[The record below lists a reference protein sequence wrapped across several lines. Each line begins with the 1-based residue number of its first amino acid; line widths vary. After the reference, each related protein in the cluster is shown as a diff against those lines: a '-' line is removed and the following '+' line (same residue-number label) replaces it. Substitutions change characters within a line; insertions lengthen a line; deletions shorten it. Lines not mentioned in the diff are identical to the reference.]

1 MINDYIKNAIENR
14 QDFLRFSNQQELV
27 RFIVEVYKLYKNREP
42 NSQELSV
49 LIQSFETGIF
59 SAQKTIDKI
68 VENKSKFNFE
78 LQTLYDKNGN
88 PIKRFV
94 K

>member
-14 QDFLRFSNQQELV
+14 QNFLRFANQQELV

-59 SAQKTIDKI
+59 SIQKTIDKI

>member
-1 MINDYIKNAIENR
+1 MINDYIKNVIENR
-14 QDFLRFSNQQELV
+14 QNFLRFANQQELV

-49 LIQSFETGIF
+49 FIQSFETGIF

>member
-1 MINDYIKNAIENR
+1 MINDYIKNIIENR
-14 QDFLRFSNQQELV
+14 QNFLRFANQQELV

-59 SAQKTIDKI
+59 SIQKTIDKI
-68 VENKSKFNFE
+68 VDNRSKFNFE
-78 LQTLYDKNGN
+78 LQTLYDQNGN
-88 PIKRFV
+88 PIKRFI

>member
-59 SAQKTIDKI
+59 SIQKTIDKI
-68 VENKSKFNFE
+68 VDNRSKFNFE
-78 LQTLYDKNGN
+78 LQTLYDQNGN
-88 PIKRFV
+88 PIKRFI

>member
-14 QDFLRFSNQQELV
+14 QNFLRFANQQELV

>member
-14 QDFLRFSNQQELV
+14 QDFLRLSNQQELV

-42 NSQELSV
+42 NSQELSI

-59 SAQKTIDKI
+59 SIQKTIDKI
-68 VENKSKFNFE
+68 VDNRSKFNFE
-78 LQTLYDKNGN
+78 LQTLYDQNGN

>member
-14 QDFLRFSNQQELV
+14 QNFLRFANQQELV

-59 SAQKTIDKI
+59 STQKTIDKI
-68 VENKSKFNFE
+68 VENESKFNFE

>member
-1 MINDYIKNAIENR
+1 MINDYIKNVIENR
-14 QDFLRFSNQQELV
+14 QNFLRFSNQQELV

-88 PIKRFV
+88 PTKRFI

>member
-14 QDFLRFSNQQELV
+14 QNFLRFANQQELV

-59 SAQKTIDKI
+59 SIQKTIDKI
-68 VENKSKFNFE
+68 VDNRSKFNFE

>member
-1 MINDYIKNAIENR
+1 MINDYIKNVIENR
-14 QDFLRFSNQQELV
+14 QNFLRFSNQQELV
-27 RFIVEVYKLYKNREP
+27 RFIVEVYKLYKNRDP

>member
-1 MINDYIKNAIENR
+1 MINDYIKNVIENR
-14 QDFLRFSNQQELV
+14 QNFLRFSNQQELV

-88 PIKRFV
+88 PIKRFI

>member
-1 MINDYIKNAIENR
+1 MINDYIKNVIENR
-14 QDFLRFSNQQELV
+14 QNFLRFSNQQELV

-59 SAQKTIDKI
+59 SIQKTIDKI
-68 VENKSKFNFE
+68 VDNRSKFNFE

-88 PIKRFV
+88 PIKRFI

>member
-27 RFIVEVYKLYKNREP
+27 KFIVEVYKLYKNREP

-59 SAQKTIDKI
+59 SIQKTIDKI
-68 VENKSKFNFE
+68 VDNRSKFNFE
-78 LQTLYDKNGN
+78 LQTLYDQNGN

>member
-1 MINDYIKNAIENR
+1 MINDYIKNVIENR
-14 QDFLRFSNQQELV
+14 QNFLRFSNQQELV

-78 LQTLYDKNGN
+78 LETLYDKNGN

>member
-1 MINDYIKNAIENR
+1 MINDYIKNVIENR
-14 QDFLRFSNQQELV
+14 QNFLRFANQQELV

-59 SAQKTIDKI
+59 SIQKTIDKI

>member
-27 RFIVEVYKLYKNREP
+27 KFIVEVYKLYKDREP

-59 SAQKTIDKI
+59 SIQKTIDKI
-68 VENKSKFNFE
+68 VDNRSKFNFE
-78 LQTLYDKNGN
+78 LQTLYDQNGN
-88 PIKRFV
+88 PIKRFI

>member
-14 QDFLRFSNQQELV
+14 QNFLRFANQQELV

-59 SAQKTIDKI
+59 SIQKTIDKI
-68 VENKSKFNFE
+68 VENKNKFNFE

>member
-1 MINDYIKNAIENR
+1 MINDYIKNVIENR
-14 QDFLRFSNQQELV
+14 QNFLRFANQQELV

-49 LIQSFETGIF
+49 LIQSFETGVF

>member
-1 MINDYIKNAIENR
+1 MINDYIKNVIENR
-14 QDFLRFSNQQELV
+14 QNFLRFANQQELV
-27 RFIVEVYKLYKNREP
+27 RFVVEVYKLYKNREP

>member
-59 SAQKTIDKI
+59 SIQKTIDKI
-68 VENKSKFNFE
+68 VDNRSKFNFE

>member
-1 MINDYIKNAIENR
+1 MINDYIKNVIENR
-14 QDFLRFSNQQELV
+14 QNFLRFSNQQELV

>member
-1 MINDYIKNAIENR
+1 MINDYIKNVIENR
-14 QDFLRFSNQQELV
+14 QNFLRFSNQQELV

-68 VENKSKFNFE
+68 IENKSKFNFE
-78 LQTLYDKNGN
+78 LQTLYDKNGD

>member
-1 MINDYIKNAIENR
+1 MINDYIKNVIENR
-14 QDFLRFSNQQELV
+14 QNFLRFANQQELV

-68 VENKSKFNFE
+68 IENKSKFNFE
-78 LQTLYDKNGN
+78 LQTLYDKNGD

>member
-1 MINDYIKNAIENR
+1 MINDYIKNVIENR
-14 QDFLRFSNQQELV
+14 QNFLRFSNQQELV

-78 LQTLYDKNGN
+78 LQTLYDQNGN

>member
-78 LQTLYDKNGN
+78 LQTLYDQNGN
-88 PIKRFV
+88 PIKRFI

>member
-1 MINDYIKNAIENR
+1 MINDYIKNVIENR
-14 QDFLRFSNQQELV
+14 QNFLRFANQQELV
-27 RFIVEVYKLYKNREP
+27 RFIVEIYKLYKNREP

>member
-1 MINDYIKNAIENR
+1 MINDYIKNVIENR
-14 QDFLRFSNQQELV
+14 QNFSRFSNQQELV

-88 PIKRFV
+88 PTKRFI

>member
-1 MINDYIKNAIENR
+1 MINNYIKNVIENR
-14 QDFLRFSNQQELV
+14 QNFLRFSNQQELV

-78 LQTLYDKNGN
+78 LETLYDKNGN

>member
-14 QDFLRFSNQQELV
+14 QNFLRFSNQQELV
-27 RFIVEVYKLYKNREP
+27 KFIVEVYKLYKDREP
-42 NSQELSV
+42 NSQELSI
-49 LIQSFETGIF
+49 LIQSFESGVF
-59 SAQKTIDKI
+59 STQKTIDKI

-78 LQTLYDKNGN
+78 LQTLYDQNGN
-88 PIKRFV
+88 PIKRFI

>member
-14 QDFLRFSNQQELV
+14 QNFSRFSNQQELV

-49 LIQSFETGIF
+49 LIQSFEAGIF

>member
-1 MINDYIKNAIENR
+1 MINDYIKNVIENR
-14 QDFLRFSNQQELV
+14 QNFLRFSNQQELV

-49 LIQSFETGIF
+49 LIQSFETGII

>member
-27 RFIVEVYKLYKNREP
+27 RFIVEVYKLYKDREP
-42 NSQELSV
+42 NSQELSI

-59 SAQKTIDKI
+59 SIQKTIDKI

-78 LQTLYDKNGN
+78 LQTLYDQNGN
-88 PIKRFV
+88 PIKRFI

>member
-27 RFIVEVYKLYKNREP
+27 RFIVEVYKLYKDREP
-42 NSQELSV
+42 NSQELSI
-49 LIQSFETGIF
+49 LIQSFESGVF
-59 SAQKTIDKI
+59 STQKTIDKI

-78 LQTLYDKNGN
+78 LQTLYDQNEN

>member
-1 MINDYIKNAIENR
+1 MINDYIKNVIENR
-14 QDFLRFSNQQELV
+14 QNFLRFSNQQELV
-27 RFIVEVYKLYKNREP
+27 RFIVEIYKLYKNREP

>member
-1 MINDYIKNAIENR
+1 MINDYIKNVIENR
-14 QDFLRFSNQQELV
+14 QNFLRFANQQELV
-27 RFIVEVYKLYKNREP
+27 RFIIEVYKLYKNREP

-78 LQTLYDKNGN
+78 LQTLYDKNGD

>member
-1 MINDYIKNAIENR
+1 MINDYIKNVIENR
-14 QDFLRFSNQQELV
+14 QNFLRFSNQQELV

-59 SAQKTIDKI
+59 STQKTIDKI

>member
-42 NSQELSV
+42 NSKELSV
-49 LIQSFETGIF
+49 LIQSFEIGIF
-59 SAQKTIDKI
+59 SIQKTIDKI
-68 VENKSKFNFE
+68 VDNRSKFNFE
-78 LQTLYDKNGN
+78 LQTLYDQNGN

>member
-27 RFIVEVYKLYKNREP
+27 RFIVEVYKLYKDREP
-42 NSQELSV
+42 NFQELSI
-49 LIQSFETGIF
+49 LIQSFESGIF
-59 SAQKTIDKI
+59 SIQKTIDKI

-78 LQTLYDKNGN
+78 LQTLYDQNGN

>member
-1 MINDYIKNAIENR
+1 MINDYIKNVIENR
-14 QDFLRFSNQQELV
+14 QNFLRFANQQELV
-27 RFIVEVYKLYKNREP
+27 RFIIEVYKLYKNREP

-68 VENKSKFNFE
+68 IENKSKFNFE
-78 LQTLYDKNGN
+78 LQTLYDKNGD